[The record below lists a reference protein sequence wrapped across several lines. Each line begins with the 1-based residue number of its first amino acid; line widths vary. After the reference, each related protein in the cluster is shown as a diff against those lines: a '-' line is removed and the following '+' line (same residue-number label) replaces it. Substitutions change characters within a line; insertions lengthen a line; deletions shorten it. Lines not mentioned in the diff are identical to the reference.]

1 MHSLGE
7 AIDCLWEG
15 MVALRQAFHCLLE
28 AVGRLRKGTHCL
40 GQGVG
45 ASAQGRPA
53 VLCTGEG
60 RKAGLDF
67 NVAPRAADARLPS
80 DMTPDAAVANTPR
93 SLLDLTFAELEREFV
108 ASGLSPLHVRKL
120 WRALHHGLKRDLS
133 DEPDFPPPLQ
143 RWVAEQ
149 VGEENR
155 LFIEAPEA
163 TADIASSDGLTRK
176 FLLRL
181 ADGQTIETVMM
192 GFKGR
197 HTACLST
204 QAGCAM
210 GCVFCATGQM
220 GFVRHLRPGEIV
232 AQVRHA
238 QLALMGGGGDG
249 LRNLVLMGMGEP
261 LHNYDAVMTALEVI
275 TDRRGLNIG
284 PSKITISTVGV
295 VPGILRMATEQRPY
309 HLAVSLHGA
318 TEEERSALVPAS
330 RRWPLA
336 ELMAACRTYFAQT
349 GRRIFFEWTL
359 IDGTNDSPAQAERL
373 AALLTGLAAHV
384 NLIPLNPTGGFA
396 GTATQSA
403 AAKAFQKT
411 LQAAG
416 IPSTI
421 RQRRGIDVA
430 AGCGQLRADRLSRRV
445 ESP

>member
-1 MHSLGE
+1 MKRHECRFLMRHGNFGI
-7 AIDCLWEG
+7 A
-15 MVALRQAFHCLLE
+15 
-28 AVGRLRKGTHCL
+28 
-40 GQGVG
+40 
-45 ASAQGRPA
+45 
-53 VLCTGEG
+53 
-60 RKAGLDF
+60 AG
-67 NVAPRAADARLPS
+67 AADATLRD
-80 DMTPDAAVANTPR
+80 DMTTDAAVAAAPR

-108 ASGLSPLHVRKL
+108 ASRLSPLHARPL
-120 WRALHHGLKRDLS
+120 WRELHHGLSQDLAG
-133 DEPDFPPPLQ
+133 EADFPPPLR
-143 RWVAEQ
+143 RWLVEHL
-149 VGEENR
+149 GEGR
-155 LFIEAPEA
+155 RFFLEALVE
-163 TADIASSDGLTRK
+163 TADTASSDGLTRK

-181 ADGQTIETVMM
+181 ADGQTIETVVM

-238 QLALMGGGGDG
+238 QRALRAAGSDG

-261 LHNYDAVMTALEVI
+261 LHNYDAVMTALETI
-275 TDRRGLNIG
+275 SDRRGLNVG
-284 PSKITISTVGV
+284 PSRITISTVGV
-295 VPGILRMATEQRPY
+295 VPGILRLATERRPY

-330 RRWPLA
+330 RRWPLT

-359 IDGTNDSPAQAERL
+359 IAGANDSPAQAERL
-373 AALLTGLAAHV
+373 GTLLTGLDAHV

-396 GTATQSA
+396 GTATRSD
-403 AAKAFQKT
+403 AAKAFQQT
-411 LQAAG
+411 LHAAG

-430 AGCGQLRADRLSRRV
+430 AGCGQLRADRLAKG
-445 ESP
+445 